1 MFGIGYLDKK
11 ETSKKLFNNIV
22 DMEFKEENG
31 IVISIASSIFALYGH

>member
-1 MFGIGYLDKK
+1 MFGVGYLNKGPKK
-11 ETSKKLFNNIV
+11 FLLNNIV